1 MEDTLNGGASF
12 PYCRDHVSEVCRS
25 ALSFIFFRINTA
37 ACDALIRIYT
47 KCWRGSETRETKT
60 KTLWYKWGDEV
71 KAGQDFHGP
80 HSRVLLKVRLSTRLP
95 DSWSR
100 ALSMMPHSGSTL
112 SLFLC
117 SERIKN
123 ATVWLSVGKKH
134 GLSTPRSGFR
144 LWS

>member
-71 KAGQDFHGP
+71 KAGARFSWAPQQGP
-80 HSRVLLKVRLSTRLP
+80 VKSETKYQASRLLV
-95 DSWSR
+95 
-100 ALSMMPHSGSTL
+100 
-112 SLFLC
+112 
-117 SERIKN
+117 
-123 ATVWLSVGKKH
+123 
-134 GLSTPRSGFR
+134 
-144 LWS
+144 